1 MGPCC
6 PILPVTALRNARP
19 CLIQNPLAVGVDR
32 RMLLEDGLRGC
43 FALGGCSAVRECSQG
58 MLLLFEDAL
67 DGCSLGDALGG
78 DALFS
83 EEWEERAA
91 ENALAHRGRAP
102 WLTEVLHLASAHK
115 HPRKVPWMEKG
126 NLRGPC
132 RGSDGEEDPKE
143 HFSTGNRGSSQGDA
157 SFVKSWGASR
167 AVPREIQPRACSP

>member
-1 MGPCC
+1 MPGRASSKTLLLLGWIGGCSWRWSPRMLCS
-6 PILPVTALRNARP
+6 
-19 CLIQNPLAVGVDR
+19 R
-32 RMLLEDGLRGC
+32 RMLCCQRVLSGD
-43 FALGGCSAVRECSQG
+43 A
-58 MLLLFEDAL
+58 LLFEDAL

-78 DALFS
+78 DALFL

-91 ENALAHRGRAP
+91 EDALAHRGRAP

-167 AVPREIQPRACSP
+167 AVPQEIRPHARSP